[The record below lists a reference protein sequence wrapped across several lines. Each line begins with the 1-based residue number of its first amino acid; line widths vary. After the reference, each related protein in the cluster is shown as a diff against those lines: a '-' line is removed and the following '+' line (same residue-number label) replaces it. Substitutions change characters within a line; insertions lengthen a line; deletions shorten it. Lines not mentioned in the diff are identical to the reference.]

1 LRSALVVSEVALALV
16 LLVASGLLIRSFQR
30 LIHVDP
36 GFRTDRLLF
45 VSASIPAPKYPQPQ
59 QRQDLYFNI
68 EDKLKRLPGV
78 VSVGAVSRLPL
89 SGVLGT
95 NNVTSFFTI
104 EGRIVPT
111 GDRPEIDYRI
121 ASPDYFEAMGIP
133 MIRGRKFTRQD
144 ATEVAILNEAAARKF
159 WLNDDAVGKRVNFGA
174 NLTQSPWVTIVGVV
188 GNVRHLGLETE
199 PRAEVYRPYGNNP
212 LTGPMIAIH
221 TSGNPAALASLVR
234 SEIRSIESEM
244 PLVLNTIDTVIELSV
259 AQRRFSMM
267 LLGIFAALAMLL
279 AIVGIY
285 GVMSYIVSQRTH
297 EIGLR
302 MALGAQKREVLRMV
316 VGEGLALTLIG
327 VVIGVPS
334 AVLVT
339 RAMAGLLFGVGNT
352 DPLTYLAVSAIVVT
366 VSLAAAYVPARR
378 AARVDPLVA
387 LRYE

>member
-1 LRSALVVSEVALALV
+1 
-16 LLVASGLLIRSFQR
+16 
-30 LIHVDP
+30 
-36 GFRTDRLLF
+36 
-45 VSASIPAPKYPQPQ
+45 
-59 QRQDLYFNI
+59 
-68 EDKLKRLPGV
+68 
-78 VSVGAVSRLPL
+78 
-89 SGVLGT
+89 
-95 NNVTSFFTI
+95 
-104 EGRIVPT
+104 
-111 GDRPEIDYRI
+111 
-121 ASPDYFEAMGIP
+121 MGIP